1 MLQTIRKSNL
11 ILGTLMLTLAGVLTR
26 IIGFFYRIFL
36 SRQIGEE
43 GMGIY
48 QLLSPLM
55 ALSFSFTCAGIQ
67 TSLSKHVAACE
78 AENRHQKSI
87 LTLFCAFFI
96 SVLLSLFAGLLLCRF
111 RIYISVAFLS
121 EERCQNLITIYALS
135 LPFCAIHSCIN
146 GYHFGLKK
154 TTVPSVTQLIEQLV
168 RVCSVIVLFFLFPDT
183 DFEKKIAFAVLGLT
197 LGEIASSM
205 TSLFILRPVLKGS
218 ANKSVDFGGYN
229 RAFCSLLSLAA
240 PLSLNRII
248 LNTLQSIEAAYLP
261 RKLTEYGY
269 APSEALSVYGVF
281 MGMALPM
288 ILFPQ
293 AVTSSVSVLLLPYV
307 SEAEAKKDRKKIS
320 HSIFLTTTFC
330 VLLGFACLVFF
341 YLTGPLIGTLIFHSE
356 DAGLFI
362 RTLSFMC
369 PFLYLGTL
377 LTSILNGLGKA
388 TLSFLIHISS
398 ISIRLLGI
406 FIMVPVFGIK
416 AYLYFLMLGQILYCV
431 LNFVALKKYLYY
443 NDSRCFRNLNGYK
456 RKSHKYTNQ
465 RKEQ

>member
-1 MLQTIRKSNL
+1 MFQTIRKNNL
-11 ILGTLMLTLAGVLTR
+11 ILGTLMLTLAGILTR

-48 QLLSPLM
+48 QLLAPIM
-55 ALSFSFTCAGIQ
+55 ALSFSLTCAGIQ

-78 AENRHQKSI
+78 AENRHQKSVQ
-87 LTLFCAFFI
+87 TLFCAFFV
-96 SVLLSLFAGLLLCRF
+96 SVLLSLFAGFLLCRF

-146 GYHFGLKK
+146 GYYFGLKK
-154 TTVPSVTQLIEQLV
+154 TTVPSVTQLIEQLA
-168 RVCSVIVLFFLFPDT
+168 RVCSVAILFFLFPDT
-183 DFEKKIAFAVLGLT
+183 AFEGKIAFAVLGLT
-197 LGEIASSM
+197 IGEIVSSI
-205 TSLFILRPVLKGS
+205 TSIFILRPILKDSTGRS
-218 ANKSVDFGGYN
+218 TDFNGYN
-229 RAFCSLLSLAA
+229 RAFCNLIALAA

-248 LNTLQSIEAAYLP
+248 LNALQSIEAAYLP

-269 APSEALSVYGVF
+269 TSSEALSVYGVF

-307 SEAEAKKDRKKIS
+307 SEAEAKNDRKKIS
-320 HSIFLTTTFC
+320 RSIFLATTFC

-388 TLSFLIHISS
+388 TLSFFIHIAS
-398 ISIRLLGI
+398 ISVRLLGI
-406 FIMVPVFGIK
+406 FILVPVFGIK
-416 AYLYFLMLGQILYCV
+416 AYLYFLMLSQLLYCI

-443 NDSRCFRNLNGYK
+443 NDSGCFRNLNRYK
-456 RKSHKYTNQ
+456 KKHTSI
-465 RKEQ
+465 